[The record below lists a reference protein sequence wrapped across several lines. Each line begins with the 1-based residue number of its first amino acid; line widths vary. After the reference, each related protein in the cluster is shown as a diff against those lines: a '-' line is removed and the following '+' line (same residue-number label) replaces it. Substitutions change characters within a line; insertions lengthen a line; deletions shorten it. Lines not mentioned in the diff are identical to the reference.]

1 MVNMRRAAL
10 VVAAMLTVSSCGER
24 LVYEASTDPTIVDN
38 SPLTTVASDTNL
50 DDDPAPDAD
59 SGTNVIVWG
68 ECDTSSM
75 SATSSGTL
83 ECGRLT
89 VPFDYDDTSAGTFSL
104 FLTRRLADGPS
115 ERIGS
120 MLVHPG
126 GPGFGGSDVAAS
138 AEWYFS
144 AQLTDRFDIVGWDP
158 RGTGESTP
166 AVDCTEDYDRFFGID
181 SPPNDAAA
189 KQRMID
195 LTQEFVDLCVENNG
209 EMLKYIS
216 TEASAR
222 DMDSI
227 RRALGEDSITYFG
240 FSYGSELGATW
251 VTMFPDTVRAAVFDG
266 ASDPNANGFDQA
278 VAQLKGFEQQ
288 LSAFLADCAKRSTCK
303 IYNDG
308 DPAALFDQLVI
319 DIDKNPIPVSSDR
332 TPVTQGV
339 FYTAVVQAMYS
350 NTLWPQLETALAN
363 AVNGN
368 GAQLLALYDDYYQR
382 KFDGSYGNELEAFL
396 AISCLDDPEGS
407 TIADVDADIP
417 KFAAA
422 AKRLGENFGYGYA
435 CALWPYRVES
445 RVEVTG
451 TGAGPI
457 VVIGTTGDAATP
469 LASTRKAAKNL
480 EGGVLVIVEADRH
493 TGYGLN
499 ICVVATVDAY
509 LISLTVPENETY
521 CK

>member
-1 MVNMRRAAL
+1 MVTMRRL
-10 VVAAMLTVSSCGER
+10 VLGIAIVLVITSCGER
-24 LVYEASTDPTIVDN
+24 LVYESGTDPTIESGDA
-38 SPLTTVASDTNL
+38 STATTND
-50 DDDPAPDAD
+50 
-59 SGTNVIVWG
+59 GTNADEDNPATAVPGADTITWG
-68 ECDTSSM
+68 PCDTPSP
-75 SATSSGTL
+75 SGTL
-83 ECGRLT
+83 ECGRLA
-89 VPFDYDDTSAGTFSL
+89 VPFDYDNPSAGTFSL
-104 FLTRRLADGPS
+104 FLTRRLADIPA

-120 MLVHPG
+120 MLVNPG

-138 AEWYFS
+138 AEWYVS
-144 AQLTDRFDIVGWDP
+144 SQLTDRFDVVGWDP

-181 SPPNDAAA
+181 SPPNGAAA
-189 KQRMID
+189 KQEMID
-195 LTQEFVDLCVENNG
+195 ITQEFVDLCVKNNG

-227 RRALGEDSITYFG
+227 RRALGEDTITYFG

-278 VAQLKGFEQQ
+278 VSQLKGFEQQ
-288 LSAFLADCAKRSTCK
+288 LTAFLAECAKRITCK
-303 IYNDG
+303 IYNNG
-308 DPAALFDQLVI
+308 NPAALFDQLAV
-319 DIDKNPIPVSSDR
+319 DIDKEPIVVSSDR

-363 AVNGN
+363 ATKGN

-382 KFDGSYGNELEAFL
+382 KFDGTYGNELEAFL

-435 CALWPYRVES
+435 CALWPYRVDS

-451 TGAGPI
+451 KGSGPI

-469 LASTRKAAKNL
+469 LSSTRQAAKNL
-480 EGGVLVIVEADRH
+480 EEGILVIVEADRH

-499 ICVVATVDAY
+499 TCVVTTVDDY
-509 LISLTVPENETY
+509 LISLTVPKDETY